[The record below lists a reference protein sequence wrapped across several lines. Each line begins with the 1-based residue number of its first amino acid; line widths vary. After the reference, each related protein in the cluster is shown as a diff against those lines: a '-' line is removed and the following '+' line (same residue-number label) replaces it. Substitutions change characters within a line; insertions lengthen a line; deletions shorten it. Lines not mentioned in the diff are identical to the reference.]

1 MSFVFK
7 GPSFCNIMSADRH
20 KIDVTD
26 LNYI

>member
-1 MSFVFK
+1 
-7 GPSFCNIMSADRH
+7 MSADRH